1 MIGNTCASVLIDEI
15 LKSRGKSHDYHN
27 FKVHNE
33 HEQYFKMLAT
43 PGVSWMSVITDNDAN
58 AKVNHGRKGWISV
71 RT

>member
-33 HEQYFKMLAT
+33 HEQYFKVLAT
-43 PGVSWMSVITDNDAN
+43 PGHVMNVSVMTDNDAN
-58 AKVNHGRKGWISV
+58 AKVNHGRKG
-71 RT
+71 